1 MQMSRTVRAGVSFPE
16 ELLREFDRVIE
27 ELGISSRSQAIQEA
41 IRAFISLNSWRLLEE
56 DVAGAILVH
65 YSHEEHGLE
74 EKLTDVQ
81 HEFMDIIPSALHL
94 HLSKEDCLLIIA
106 VRGKAS
112 KVKDLLGKLRR
123 VGKLKQVTHLIMPT
137 Y

>member
-1 MQMSRTVRAGVSFPE
+1 MSKIVRTGVSFPE
-16 ELLREFDRVIE
+16 ELLKSFDRIIE
-27 ELGISSRSQAIQEA
+27 ELGIGSRSQAIQEA
-41 IRAFISLNSWRLLEE
+41 IRDFISMNSWRISGE
-56 DVAGAILVH
+56 DVAGAILLH

-74 EKLTDVQ
+74 ERITDVQ
-81 HEFMDIIPSALHL
+81 HEFMDIIPSTLHL

-112 KVKDLLGKLRR
+112 RVKELLSRLRR
-123 VGKLKQVTHLIMPT
+123 VGRIKQLTHLIMPT

>member
-1 MQMSRTVRAGVSFPE
+1 MMGKVVKTGVSFPE
-16 ELLREFDRVIE
+16 KLLKKFDRVIE
-27 ELGISSRSQAIQEA
+27 EIGISSRSQAIQEA
-41 IRAFISLNSWRLLEE
+41 IRHFISLNSWRLSEE
-56 DVAGAILVH
+56 DVVGAILVH
-65 YSHEEHGLE
+65 YSHEQHDVE

-81 HEFMDIIPSALHL
+81 HDFRDIIPSALHL

-112 KVKDLLGKLRR
+112 KVKEFLMKLRR

>member
-1 MQMSRTVRAGVSFPE
+1 MSRIVRAGVSFPE
-16 ELLREFDRVIE
+16 NLLREFDRIIE

-65 YSHEEHGLE
+65 YSHDERGLE

-81 HEFMDIIPSALHL
+81 HEFVDIIPSALHL

-112 KVKDLLGKLRR
+112 RVKDLLGSLRK
-123 VGKLKQVTHLIMPT
+123 VGRLKQVTHLIMPT

>member
-1 MQMSRTVRAGVSFPE
+1 MSKIVRTGVSFPE
-16 ELLREFDRVIE
+16 ELLKSFDRIIE
-27 ELGISSRSQAIQEA
+27 ELGIGSRSQAIQEA
-41 IRAFISLNSWRLLEE
+41 IRDFISMNSWRISGE
-56 DVAGAILVH
+56 DVAGAILLH

-74 EKLTDVQ
+74 ERITDVQ
-81 HEFMDIIPSALHL
+81 HEFMDIIPSTLHL

-112 KVKDLLGKLRR
+112 RVKEFLSRLRR
-123 VGKLKQVTHLIMPT
+123 VGRIKQLTHLIMPT